1 MILNQD
7 KPIEKKNHDN
17 LIKKIQQDKQ
27 NTEEYK
33 PINICASN
41 SNHSN
46 VTVGLPGVIPFR
58 VSFQFLLSLAG
69 ASATS
74 II

>member
-1 MILNQD
+1 MRIYWCHPNISLSKRYTLKFKQD
-7 KPIEKKNHDN
+7 E
-17 LIKKIQQDKQ
+17 Q
-27 NTEEYK
+27 NKEEYK
-33 PINICASN
+33 PINICTSMPD
-41 SNHSN
+41 HSN

-74 II
+74 TI